1 MAHTG
6 ECSGAAEAA
15 QRGERMSDYKE
26 GFSML
31 LALGEALGITRSD
44 VCDPNI
50 PEEDRFIPPA
60 NVNFL
65 TARNAAAARA
75 ACLILPWEQLYEG
88 EA

>member
-1 MAHTG
+1 MAHSS
-6 ECSGAAEAA
+6 ECFGTAEAA
-15 QRGERMSDYKE
+15 QRCGERMSYKE

-75 ACLILPWEQLYEG
+75 AGLILPWEQIYEG